1 MAECS
6 PVCWCVWAA
15 LEGLC
20 VLAQDVADEQVGQT
34 ACADAEEALLDVV
47 LAKDFAY
54 HGVEVYGFGCGFDAT
69 GSLEAYKRACEVVIF
84 LDGGAHHVGCLE
96 RGSDLYFARR
106 GLYKVGTGVHG
117 EYCGA
122 LDVDGRL
129 EGTRFEYDLEGL
141 VGTGGFYLFN
151 LVGTG
156 FVVAAEE
163 GAHVEHTVALVGS
176 VVYGKG
182 SLGGLDFDECL

>member
-1 MAECS
+1 MYGRMQ
-6 PVCWCVWAA
+6 PGFLVCVGG

-84 LDGGAHHVGCLE
+84 LDGRCT
-96 RGSDLYFARR
+96 SRR
-106 GLYKVGTGVHG
+106 LLR
-117 EYCGA
+117 A
-122 LDVDGRL
+122 WQRP
-129 EGTRFEYDLEGL
+129 
-141 VGTGGFYLFN
+141 LF
-151 LVGTG
+151 
-156 FVVAAEE
+156 
-163 GAHVEHTVALVGS
+163 
-176 VVYGKG
+176 
-182 SLGGLDFDECL
+182 CP